1 MRYQATPASAI
12 TNAAAIAPS
21 VRFFQEAVV
30 AGTTAAGTVAG
41 ADGGTDGVIM
51 FLASGAGDVSRCKL
65 IKSPPNPL
73 WGLTLL
79 PPPSIIGN
87 RGKRDTTNQNQTLL
101 AE

>member
-1 MRYQATPASAI
+1 
-12 TNAAAIAPS
+12 
-21 VRFFQEAVV
+21 
-30 AGTTAAGTVAG
+30 
-41 ADGGTDGVIM
+41 M